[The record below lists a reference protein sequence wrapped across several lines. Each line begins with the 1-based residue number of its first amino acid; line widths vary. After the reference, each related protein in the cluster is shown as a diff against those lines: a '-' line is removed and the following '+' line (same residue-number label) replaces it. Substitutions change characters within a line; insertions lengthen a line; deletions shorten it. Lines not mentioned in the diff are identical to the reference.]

1 MLLFLVQKAG
11 FMLVEVSFARNV
23 KEKRN
28 VVITVRVYTTQTEQI
43 LIPNPACIFH
53 LQKHQDAFASAFG
66 FFLLGFD
73 VISRYSS
80 PQGIHIQFFGITDPV
95 LWFFKVAT
103 VIAD

>member
-1 MLLFLVQKAG
+1 
-11 FMLVEVSFARNV
+11 MLVEVSFARNV

-43 LIPNPACIFH
+43 LDDTEPACIFR

-95 LWFFKVAT
+95 LWFFKVAIMT
-103 VIAD
+103 AD